1 MVTVPIECPHPG
13 DAMLAS
19 RIFRGAGIYGLI
31 VLFPTLFL
39 EARVGIDAPPPITHP
54 EYYYGFIG
62 LAIAWQLVFL
72 VIGSDPV
79 RFRPLMLPAVVE
91 KFSWG
96 AVAFGLP
103 LAGRAVAA
111 PTMFVAAIDVAL
123 GCAFLVARRHIPAN

>member
-1 MVTVPIECPHPG
+1 MENLTAG
-13 DAMLAS
+13 
-19 RIFRGAGIYGLI
+19 RIFRWAGIYGLI

-39 EARVGIDAPPPITHP
+39 EARIGVDSPPPITHP

-62 LAIAWQLVFL
+62 LAIAWQLAFL

-96 AVAFGLP
+96 LVAFGLP
-103 LAGRAVAA
+103 LLGRPIAGT
-111 PTMFVAAIDVAL
+111 TMFVAAIDVAL
-123 GCAFLVARRHIPAN
+123 GCAFLYARRTTPAT